1 MSVVRRTAVK
11 LGFLSI
17 AIAVLAVRPGELA
30 AQQDAS
36 VATVD
41 VRSAEGTIRHL
52 YDLISAEA
60 GSIPDWQSVRDL
72 FLRESIVVLRTSRDS
87 LSVLSLDGFIDDFDD
102 FYALPEVQEKGFKET
117 ILQLKSNEF
126 GDMAQVWVL
135 YEARIPGGRGNQGL
149 DNFSL
154 VKREGKWRVAAITN
168 EVVFPARQAPEG
180 LFD

>member
-1 MSVVRRTAVK
+1 MSAVRRSVLK
-11 LGFLSI
+11 LAFLSI
-17 AIAVLAVRPGELA
+17 VVATLAARPGELA

-41 VRSAEGTIRHL
+41 LRTAEGTVRHL
-52 YDLISAEA
+52 YHLISAEA
-60 GSIPDWQSVRDL
+60 GSVPDWQPVRDL

-87 LSVLSLDGFIDDFDD
+87 LSVLSLDGFIDDFAA
-102 FYALPEVQEKGFKET
+102 FYALPEIQEKGFKET

-135 YEARIPGGRGNQGL
+135 YEARIPDGGGNQGL

-154 VKREGKWRVAAITN
+154 VKRDGEWRVAAITN
-168 EVVFPARQAPEG
+168 EVVFPARPVPEG